1 LRGILQPFS
10 PSLDNTSKNG
20 RWALK
25 RGTDLVASTL
35 LLVSLAPL
43 MLLVAVLVRLSSPGP
58 IFFRQKRVGLG
69 GRVFSMLKFRTMWVD
84 QSRLVDSHYIASM
97 QAMGILVKMRDDPR
111 ITPLGRL
118 LRRTS
123 LDEIPQLFNVLRG
136 DMSLVGPRPLP
147 PFMLN
152 ADPEL
157 VQERSA
163 VKPGMTGLWQVK
175 ARHKNTSVMDM
186 IEFDLKYVRE
196 YSLWMD
202 LKILAATIPAVL
214 HSGGA

>member
-1 LRGILQPFS
+1 
-10 PSLDNTSKNG
+10 
-20 RWALK
+20 
-25 RGTDLVASTL
+25 
-35 LLVSLAPL
+35 
-43 MLLVAVLVRLSSPGP
+43 
-58 IFFRQKRVGLG
+58 
-69 GRVFSMLKFRTMWVD
+69 MLKFRTMWVD

-163 VKPGMTGLWQVK
+163 VQPGMTGLWQVK

>member
-1 LRGILQPFS
+1 MRGSSRPFR
-10 PSLDNTSKNG
+10 PPLDNAFKEQWT
-20 RWALK
+20 LK
-25 RGTDLVASTL
+25 RATDLVGSTL
-35 LLVSLAPL
+35 LLVCLAPL
-43 MLLVAVLVRLSSPGP
+43 LLVVATLVRLSSPGP
-58 IFFRQKRVGLG
+58 IFFRQKRVGLD
-69 GRVFSMLKFRTMWVD
+69 GRKFSMIKFRTMWVD
-84 QSRLVDSHYIASM
+84 QDKRMDSHHVASM
-97 QAMGILVKMRDDPR
+97 QARGILVKMKEDPR
-111 ITPLGRL
+111 ITPVGRL

-147 PFMLN
+147 PFMLRTE
-152 ADPEL
+152 PGL

-175 ARHKNTSVMDM
+175 ARHKNTSMMDM

-196 YSLWMD
+196 HSLWMD

-214 HSGGA
+214 HSEGAY